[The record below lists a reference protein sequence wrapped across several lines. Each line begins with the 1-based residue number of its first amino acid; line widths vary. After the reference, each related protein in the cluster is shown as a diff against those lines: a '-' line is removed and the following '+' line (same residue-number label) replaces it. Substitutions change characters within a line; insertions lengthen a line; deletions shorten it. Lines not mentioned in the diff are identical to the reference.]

1 MEPFTIAG
9 VAIVSFG
16 IGIMSGI
23 SICRR
28 AEEKRADM
36 ILDEIEKVIEQQR
49 QNTLYV
55 KVDIVDIV
63 DDVIYVYEKET
74 DKFLFQ
80 VKSVDELKKM
90 LAEQFPN
97 RNILTSRE
105 DMDKLE
111 AHEPI

>member
-1 MEPFTIAG
+1 MELFTIVG

-16 IGIMSGI
+16 VGIMSGI

-28 AEEKRADM
+28 AEEKQAHM
-36 ILDEIEKVIEQQR
+36 ILDEIERIVEQER
-49 QNTLYV
+49 QHTLYV
-55 KVDIVDIV
+55 KVDIVG
-63 DDVIYVYEKET
+63 DVIYVYEKES

-80 VKSVDELKKM
+80 VKSFDELKEI

-105 DMDKLE
+105 DMDKLD

>member
-1 MEPFTIAG
+1 MELFTIAG

-23 SICRR
+23 SIYRR
-28 AEEKRADM
+28 AEEKQADM
-36 ILDEIEKVIEQQR
+36 ILDEIENVIEQQR
-49 QNTLYV
+49 RNTLYV
-55 KVDIVDIV
+55 KVDIVD
-63 DDVIYVYEKET
+63 DVIYAYEKET

-80 VKSVDELKKM
+80 VKSVDELKKK

>member
-1 MEPFTIAG
+1 MDLFTIVG
-9 VAIVSFG
+9 VAIVSFCL
-16 IGIMSGI
+16 GIMSGI
-23 SICRR
+23 SIYRR
-28 AEEKRADM
+28 AEEKETDM
-36 ILDEIEKVIEQQR
+36 ILDEIERIVEQER

-55 KVDIVDIV
+55 KVDIVG
-63 DDVIYVYEKET
+63 DVIYVYEKES

-80 VKSVDELKKM
+80 TKTVNELKEM

>member
-1 MEPFTIAG
+1 MDLFTIVG

-16 IGIMSGI
+16 VGIMSGI

-28 AEEKRADM
+28 AEEKRANM
-36 ILDEIEKVIEQQR
+36 ILDEIERIVEQER
-49 QNTLYV
+49 QHTLYV
-55 KVDIVDIV
+55 KVDIVG
-63 DDVIYVYEKET
+63 DVIYVYEKET
-74 DKFLFQ
+74 CLFLFQ
-80 VKSVDELKKM
+80 VKSFDELKEI

-105 DMDKLE
+105 DMDKLD

>member
-1 MEPFTIAG
+1 MDVFTIVG

-16 IGIMSGI
+16 VGIMSGI

-28 AEEKRADM
+28 AEEKRANM
-36 ILDEIEKVIEQQR
+36 ILDEIERIVEQER
-49 QNTLYV
+49 RHTLYV
-55 KVDIVDIV
+55 KVDIVG
-63 DDVIYVYEKET
+63 DVIYVYEKES

-80 VKSVDELKKM
+80 VKSFDELKEI
-90 LAEQFPN
+90 LAKQFPN

-105 DMDKLE
+105 DMDKLD

>member
-1 MEPFTIAG
+1 MDLFTIVG

-16 IGIMSGI
+16 VGIMSGI
-23 SICRR
+23 SIRRR
-28 AEEKRADM
+28 AEEKEADM
-36 ILDEIEKVIEQQR
+36 ILDEIEKAIERQR

-55 KVDIVDIV
+55 KVDIVD
-63 DDVIYVYEKET
+63 DVIYAYEKET

>member
-1 MEPFTIAG
+1 MDLFTIVG
-9 VAIVSFG
+9 VAIVSFCL
-16 IGIMSGI
+16 GIMSGI
-23 SICRR
+23 SIYRR
-28 AEEKRADM
+28 AEEKETDM
-36 ILDEIEKVIEQQR
+36 ILDEIERIVEQER

-55 KVDIVDIV
+55 KVDIVG
-63 DDVIYVYEKET
+63 DVIYVYEKES

-80 VKSVDELKKM
+80 TKTVNELKEM

-111 AHEPI
+111 TDEPI

>member
-1 MEPFTIAG
+1 MELFTIVG

-16 IGIMSGI
+16 VGIMSGI

-36 ILDEIEKVIEQQR
+36 ILDEIEKAIERQR

-55 KVDIVDIV
+55 KVDIV

>member
-9 VAIVSFG
+9 VAIILFG
-16 IGIMSGI
+16 VGIMSGI
-23 SICRR
+23 SIRRR
-28 AEEKRADM
+28 AEEKQADM
-36 ILDEIEKVIEQQR
+36 ILDEIERIVEQER
-49 QNTLYV
+49 QHTLYV
-55 KVDIVDIV
+55 KVDIVG
-63 DDVIYVYEKET
+63 DVIYVYEKES

>member
-1 MEPFTIAG
+1 MELFTIVG

-16 IGIMSGI
+16 VGIMSGI

-28 AEEKRADM
+28 AEEKQADM

-55 KVDIVDIV
+55 KVDIVD
-63 DDVIYVYEKET
+63 DVIYAYEKET

-97 RNILTSRE
+97 RNILTSSE

>member
-1 MEPFTIAG
+1 MELFTIVG

-16 IGIMSGI
+16 VGIMSGI

-28 AEEKRADM
+28 AEEKRANM
-36 ILDEIEKVIEQQR
+36 ILDEIERIVEQER
-49 QNTLYV
+49 QHTLYV
-55 KVDIVDIV
+55 KVDIVG
-63 DDVIYVYEKET
+63 DVIYVYEKES

-80 VKSVDELKKM
+80 VKSFDELKEI

-105 DMDKLE
+105 DMDKLD

>member
-1 MEPFTIAG
+1 MELFTIVG
-9 VAIVSFG
+9 VAILSFG
-16 IGIMSGI
+16 VGIMSGI
-23 SICRR
+23 SIRRR
-28 AEEKRADM
+28 AEEKQADM

-55 KVDIVDIV
+55 KVDIV

>member
-1 MEPFTIAG
+1 MDLFTIVG
-9 VAIVSFG
+9 VAIVSLGVG
-16 IGIMSGI
+16 IISGI

-28 AEEKRADM
+28 AEEKRANM
-36 ILDEIEKVIEQQR
+36 ILDEIERIVEQER
-49 QNTLYV
+49 QHTLYV
-55 KVDIVDIV
+55 KVDIVG
-63 DDVIYVYEKET
+63 DVIYVYEKES

-80 VKSVDELKKM
+80 VKSFDELKEI

-105 DMDKLE
+105 DMDKLD

>member
-16 IGIMSGI
+16 VGRRSGI
-23 SICRR
+23 SIRRR
-28 AEEKRADM
+28 AEEKQADM

-55 KVDIVDIV
+55 KVDIV

-80 VKSVDELKKM
+80 VKSVDELKEM

-97 RNILTSRE
+97 RNSLTSRE

>member
-1 MEPFTIAG
+1 MDLFTIVG

-16 IGIMSGI
+16 VGIMSGI

-28 AEEKRADM
+28 AEEKRANM
-36 ILDEIEKVIEQQR
+36 ILDEIERIVEQER
-49 QNTLYV
+49 QHTLYV
-55 KVDIVDIV
+55 KVDIVG
-63 DDVIYVYEKET
+63 DVIYVYEKES

-80 VKSVDELKKM
+80 VKSFDELKEI

-105 DMDKLE
+105 DMDKLD

>member
-1 MEPFTIAG
+1 MELFTIAG
-9 VAIVSFG
+9 AAIVSFG
-16 IGIMSGI
+16 LGIMTGI
-23 SICRR
+23 SIYRR
-28 AEEKRADM
+28 AEEKEADM

-55 KVDIVDIV
+55 KVDIVG
-63 DDVIYVYEKET
+63 DVIYVYEKES

>member
-1 MEPFTIAG
+1 MDTFTIVG

-16 IGIMSGI
+16 VGIMSGI

-28 AEEKRADM
+28 AEEKQAN
-36 ILDEIEKVIEQQR
+36 IVLDEIERIVEQER
-49 QNTLYV
+49 RHTLYV
-55 KVDIVDIV
+55 KVDIV

-80 VKSVDELKKM
+80 VKSFDELKEI

-105 DMDKLE
+105 DMDKLD

>member
-1 MEPFTIAG
+1 MDLFTVVG

-16 IGIMSGI
+16 VGIMSGI

-28 AEEKRADM
+28 AEEKQADM
-36 ILDEIEKVIEQQR
+36 ILDEIERMVEQKR

-55 KVDIVDIV
+55 KVDIVG
-63 DDVIYVYEKET
+63 DVIYVYEKES

>member
-1 MEPFTIAG
+1 MDLFTIVG
-9 VAIVSFG
+9 VAIVSFCL
-16 IGIMSGI
+16 GIMSGI
-23 SICRR
+23 SIYRR
-28 AEEKRADM
+28 AEEKETDM
-36 ILDEIEKVIEQQR
+36 ILDEIERIVEQER

-55 KVDIVDIV
+55 KVDIVG
-63 DDVIYVYEKET
+63 DVIYVYEKES

-80 VKSVDELKKM
+80 TKTVNELKEM

-111 AHEPI
+111 THEPI

>member
-16 IGIMSGI
+16 VGIMSGI
-23 SICRR
+23 SIRRR
-28 AEEKRADM
+28 AEEKQADM

-55 KVDIVDIV
+55 KVDIVG
-63 DDVIYVYEKET
+63 DVIYVYEKET

>member
-1 MEPFTIAG
+1 MDLFTIVG

-16 IGIMSGI
+16 VGIMSGI

-28 AEEKRADM
+28 AEEKRANM
-36 ILDEIEKVIEQQR
+36 ILDEIERIVEQER
-49 QNTLYV
+49 QHTLYV
-55 KVDIVDIV
+55 KVDIVG
-63 DDVIYVYEKET
+63 DVIYVYEKET
-74 DKFLFQ
+74 DEFLFQ
-80 VKSVDELKKM
+80 VKSFDELKEI

-111 AHEPI
+111 AHDPI

>member
-1 MEPFTIAG
+1 MELFTIVG

-16 IGIMSGI
+16 VGIMSGI
-23 SICRR
+23 SIRRR
-28 AEEKRADM
+28 AEKKQVDM
-36 ILDEIEKVIEQQR
+36 ILDEIEKAIERQR

-55 KVDIVDIV
+55 KVGIV
-63 DDVIYVYEKET
+63 DDVIYAYEKET

>member
-1 MEPFTIAG
+1 MELFTIVG

-16 IGIMSGI
+16 VGIMSGI
-23 SICRR
+23 SIRRR
-28 AEEKRADM
+28 AEEKQADM
-36 ILDEIEKVIEQQR
+36 ILDEIERIVEQER
-49 QNTLYV
+49 QHTLYV
-55 KVDIVDIV
+55 KVDIVG
-63 DDVIYVYEKET
+63 DVIYVYEKES

>member
-1 MEPFTIAG
+1 MELFTIVG

-16 IGIMSGI
+16 VGIMSGI
-23 SICRR
+23 SIRSR
-28 AEEKRADM
+28 AEEKQADM
-36 ILDEIEKVIEQQR
+36 ILDEIEKAIERRR

-55 KVDIVDIV
+55 KVDIVD
-63 DDVIYVYEKET
+63 DGIYAYEKET